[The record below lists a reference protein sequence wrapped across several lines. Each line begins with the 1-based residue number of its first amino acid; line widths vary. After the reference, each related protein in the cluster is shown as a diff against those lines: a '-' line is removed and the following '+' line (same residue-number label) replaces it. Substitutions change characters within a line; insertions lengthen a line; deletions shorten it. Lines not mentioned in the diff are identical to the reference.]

1 MDAAIWAAP
10 AVALAAWLVAVI
22 RIVRYFDKTPAAP
35 EENQ

>member
-1 MDAAIWAAP
+1 MGAALWAAP

-22 RIVRYFDKTPAAP
+22 RIVRHFDKAPAVA